1 MPICALFVSFGFIS
15 VFTAS
20 HVALNLAKKREV
32 KKNPSE
38 PKKQQNT
45 QKERYNFFLSKSLC
59 HVVSDFADFTD

>member
-38 PKKQQNT
+38 PKKQQNI
-45 QKERYNFFLSKSLC
+45 KKRDIIFF
-59 HVVSDFADFTD
+59 VEIFVSCCKRFC

>member
-15 VFTAS
+15 VFTAF
-20 HVALNLAKKREV
+20 HVALNLAKKKEV

-45 QKERYNFFLSKSLC
+45 QKKRDIIFCCRNLC
-59 HVVSDFADFTD
+59 VML